1 MISSLGFKKQILLA
15 MLTAVVVL
23 LVSFVAG
30 VYYLETRHMA
40 QETAERNRTIQTF
53 YQHELTE
60 RARRLG
66 SVMASMQNG
75 PLHAALRARDRASL
89 ARATAPLFRELRG
102 KYGITHLY
110 FSDTA
115 RVNLL
120 RAHEPGRHGD
130 VIERFTTR
138 EAQRR
143 GQDVW
148 GTELGPLG
156 TFTLRYVSPW
166 RENGKVVGFVELGEE
181 LTPVA
186 DQIRELFQC
195 ECVLFIYKR
204 YLDRNEWESG
214 MKMLGR
220 TPHWERY
227 ADAVV
232 TYRTSELLPE
242 TVDRIMR
249 NRPPDATAPIA
260 TTVDGRDLHV
270 TWMALKD
277 AAAREVGGLVLVRDL
292 SPFTVSRR
300 QVVYTVGAFYLG
312 FAALL
317 SWFFYAV
324 LGQLERE
331 RDVEQAKLK
340 QQLDELRRF
349 QRVTVGR
356 ELRLKEL
363 EEENARLKARLDE
376 LQRPA
381 T

>member
-1 MISSLGFKKQILLA
+1 M
-15 MLTAVVVL
+15 
-23 LVSFVAG
+23 
-30 VYYLETRHMA
+30 R
-40 QETAERNRTIQTF
+40 
-53 YQHELTE
+53 
-60 RARRLG
+60 
-66 SVMASMQNG
+66 
-75 PLHAALRARDRASL
+75 PCARDRASL